1 MYEDN
6 LKQDFQVIPDK
17 ANTVKLRSEV
27 ELSNKIIDALCY
39 SYQGVYYVNLDTGQV
54 RSYRMA
60 RFVKD
65 KFGDEF
71 GRGNY
76 ETHIYTFVRNAVYYE
91 DQKLFEPILTISNLR
106 QIFSRQMSYGFS
118 YRTYVN
124 DEIHYGQ
131 VEVLKVLD
139 SPDELVLAFKS
150 MDKQQQL
157 MENEREKEI
166 NRVQE
171 MLYHLK
177 SLARPMLL
185 NVISGAKAAK
195 GELAKAEEAGA
206 TLDKILSDGEKLLAI
221 FDVIVSKEND
231 NREKIEEAIMRLKLP
246 EE

>member
-1 MYEDN
+1 M
-6 LKQDFQVIPDK
+6 
-17 ANTVKLRSEV
+17 
-27 ELSNKIIDALCY
+27 
-39 SYQGVYYVNLDTGQV
+39 
-54 RSYRMA
+54 
-60 RFVKD
+60 
-65 KFGDEF
+65 
-71 GRGNY
+71 
-76 ETHIYTFVRNAVYYE
+76 
-91 DQKLFEPILTISNLR
+91 
-106 QIFSRQMSYGFS
+106 
-118 YRTYVN
+118 
-124 DEIHYGQ
+124 
-131 VEVLKVLD
+131 
-139 SPDELVLAFKS
+139 AFKS

-185 NVISGAKAAK
+185 DVISGAKAAK